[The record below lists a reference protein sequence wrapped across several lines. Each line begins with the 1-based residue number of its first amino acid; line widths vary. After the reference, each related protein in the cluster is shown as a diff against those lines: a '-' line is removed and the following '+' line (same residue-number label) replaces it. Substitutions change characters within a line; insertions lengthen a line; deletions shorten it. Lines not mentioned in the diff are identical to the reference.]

1 MQIPKY
7 ANEEERN
14 QLAKNYMYTTSTQE
28 YIIFYFYILIILLC
42 FYLFN

>member
-7 ANEEERN
+7 AGDEERN

-28 YIIFYFYILIILLC
+28 YNIFYFFFAFTL
-42 FYLFN
+42 